1 VTFVDKCIFEGDG
14 AMAKLEQLL
23 QEVRAQLGGDF
34 VSTDIVGMDGISI
47 AGGSI
52 SPEFDSTE
60 ASARFAMVMKLA
72 AQVSNKIGMGAVDG
86 LLVTTDK
93 VFLLTRFLG
102 NGTYFWGVAVSR
114 NATLGSVRILMNEYA
129 DQLWDAI
136 PTR

>member
-1 VTFVDKCIFEGDG
+1 
-14 AMAKLEQLL
+14 MAKLEQLL

-34 VSTDIVGMDGISI
+34 VSTGIVGMDGISI

-72 AQVSNKIGMGAVDG
+72 AQVSNKIGMGGVDD

-114 NATLGSVRILMNEYA
+114 NATLGFVRILMNEYA

>member
-1 VTFVDKCIFEGDG
+1 
-14 AMAKLEQLL
+14 MAKLDQLI

-47 AGGSI
+47 AGGSV

-72 AQVSNKIGMGAVDG
+72 AQVSNKIGMGAVDD

-93 VFLLTRFLG
+93 VFILTRFLG
-102 NGTYFWGVAVSR
+102 NGTYYWGLAVSR

>member
-1 VTFVDKCIFEGDG
+1 
-14 AMAKLEQLL
+14 MAKLDQLL

-47 AGGSI
+47 AGGSV
-52 SPEFDSTE
+52 SPDFDSTE

-72 AQVSNKIGMGAVDG
+72 AQVSNKIGMGAVDD

-93 VFLLTRFLG
+93 VFILTRFLG
-102 NGTYFWGVAVSR
+102 NGTYYWGLAVSR

>member
-1 VTFVDKCIFEGDG
+1 
-14 AMAKLEQLL
+14 MAKLDQLI

-34 VSTDIVGMDGISI
+34 VATDIVGMDGISI
-47 AGGSI
+47 AGGSV

-60 ASARFAMVMKLA
+60 AAARFAMVMKLA
-72 AQVSNKIGMGAVDG
+72 AQVSNKIGMGGVDD

-93 VFLLTRFLG
+93 VFILTRFLG
-102 NGTYFWGVAVSR
+102 NGTYYWGLAVSR

>member
-1 VTFVDKCIFEGDG
+1 
-14 AMAKLEQLL
+14 MAKLEQLL

-47 AGGSI
+47 AGGSV

-72 AQVSNKIGMGAVDG
+72 AQVSNKIGMGAVDD

-93 VFLLTRFLG
+93 VFILARFLG
-102 NGTYFWGVAVSR
+102 NGTYYWGLAVSR

>member
-1 VTFVDKCIFEGDG
+1 
-14 AMAKLEQLL
+14 MAKLEQLL

-47 AGGSI
+47 AGGSV

-72 AQVSNKIGMGAVDG
+72 AQVSNKIGMGGVDD

-93 VFLLTRFLG
+93 VFLLIRFLG

-114 NATLGSVRILMNEYA
+114 NATLGFVRILMNEYA

>member
-1 VTFVDKCIFEGDG
+1 
-14 AMAKLEQLL
+14 MAKLDQLL
-23 QEVRAQLGGDF
+23 QEVRATLGADF
-34 VSTDIVGMDGISI
+34 ISTDVVGMDGISI
-47 AGGSI
+47 AGGSV
-52 SPEFDSTE
+52 SPDFDATE

-72 AQVSNKIGMGAVDG
+72 AQVSNKIGMGAVDD

-93 VFLLTRFLG
+93 VFILTRFLG
-102 NGTYFWGVAVSR
+102 NGSYYWGLAVTK

>member
-1 VTFVDKCIFEGDG
+1 
-14 AMAKLEQLL
+14 MAKLEQLL

-47 AGGSI
+47 AGGSV

-72 AQVSNKIGMGAVDG
+72 AQVSNKIGMGGVDD

-93 VFLLTRFLG
+93 VF
-102 NGTYFWGVAVSR
+102 
-114 NATLGSVRILMNEYA
+114 IL
-129 DQLWDAI
+129 I
-136 PTR
+136 PFQNLM

>member
-1 VTFVDKCIFEGDG
+1 
-14 AMAKLEQLL
+14 MAKLEQLL
-23 QEVRAQLGGDF
+23 QEVRAQLGGDL
-34 VSTDIVGMDGISI
+34 VSTGIVGMDGISI

-72 AQVSNKIGMGAVDG
+72 AQVSNKIGMGGVDD

-93 VFLLTRFLG
+93 VFILTRFLG

-114 NATLGSVRILMNEYA
+114 NATLGFVRILMNEYA